1 MVVGVVSA
9 NRLNRIEKN
18 WNKAIQKGIGFEE
31 QSELLLKEILES
43 KV

>member
-9 NRLNRIEKN
+9 NRLSRIEKN
-18 WNKAIQKGIGFEE
+18 WNKAMQKGVTFEE